1 MILEAVRRGGIDD
14 KNLSCYEPLDPPMKD
29 GSDWE
34 RSATGLKALSA
45 DNQPAVR
52 ALQPCE
58 CPFSLNAWDALFDR
72 SPA

>member
-1 MILEAVRRGGIDD
+1 
-14 KNLSCYEPLDPPMKD
+14 MKD

-34 RSATGLKALSA
+34 RSATALKTLPA